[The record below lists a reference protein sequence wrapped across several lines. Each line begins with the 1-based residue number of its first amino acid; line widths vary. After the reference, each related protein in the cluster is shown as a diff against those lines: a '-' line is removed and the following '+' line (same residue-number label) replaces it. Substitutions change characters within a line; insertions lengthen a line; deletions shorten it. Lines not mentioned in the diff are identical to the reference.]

1 MELVRCSALA
11 VGREGR
17 AVCSGIDLAI
27 STGDLLCIVGEN
39 GAGKSTLLATMLGLL
54 KPVAGTVEF
63 AEGLGPGDIGYLPQQ
78 TDVQRDFP
86 ATVGEVVLSGCLPSL
101 GARPFYSRA
110 DRERAAENMGRCGVA
125 DLEKRSCRELSG
137 GQRQRVLLARAL
149 CAAGRILF
157 LDEPVAGLDPD
168 AARGMYATIDELAAG
183 GLTIVMVTH
192 DVDEAL
198 SHATHVLHLGG
209 APSFE
214 RVGTRGQDATCEPNA
229 TCESGGT
236 REPDV
241 TRESGETRGPG
252 GEVGADV

>member
-168 AARGMYATIDELAAG
+168 AARGMYATIDELSAG

-198 SHATHVLHLGG
+198 SHATHVLHLGD
-209 APSFE
+209 ASSFE
-214 RVGTRGQDATCEPNA
+214 RVGTRGPN
-229 TCESGGT
+229 ET
-236 REPDV
+236 REP
-241 TRESGETRGPG
+241 GETRGPDATRESD

>member
-17 AVCSGIDLAI
+17 AVCSGIDFAI

-168 AARGMYATIDELAAG
+168 AARGMYATIDELAAD

-252 GEVGADV
+252 GEVLADV

>member
-1 MELVRCSALA
+1 MELVRCTDLA
-11 VGREGR
+11 VGYDGR
-17 AVCSGIDLAI
+17 AVCSGIDFAVCA
-27 STGDLLCIVGEN
+27 GDLLCIVGAN

-54 KPVAGTVEF
+54 RPVAGTVEF
-63 AEGLGPGDIGYLPQQ
+63 ADGIGAGDIGYLPQQ

-101 GARPFYSRA
+101 GARPFYLRA
-110 DRERAAENMGRCGVA
+110 ERGRAAENMGRCGVA
-125 DLEKRSCRELSG
+125 DLEKRSYRELSG
-137 GQRQRVLLARAL
+137 GQRQRVLLARSL

-168 AARGMYATIDELAAG
+168 AARRMYSTIDELASG

-192 DVDEAL
+192 DVGEAL

-214 RVGTRGQDATCEPNA
+214 
-229 TCESGGT
+229 
-236 REPDV
+236 
-241 TRESGETRGPG
+241 
-252 GEVGADV
+252 EVGAGV